1 MKRILLI
8 DDEEGIRIV
17 WKKWHDVMEPTFRGQ
32 CEMDT
37 AKSLKEAKEMMA
49 KNEYDAL
56 ILDLTMPPDG
66 QDGIMSWIAETTPDP
81 KVAPIIILTGD
92 EDIWVRRRC
101 MLMGAAQFFTKS
113 DAEKFPNLFFKVIY
127 NEYLKR
133 YGATR
138 ETIPA

>member
-1 MKRILLI
+1 MRRLLLI

-37 AKSLKEAKEMMA
+37 ASSLAMA
-49 KNEYDAL
+49 KHMIEKTPYDAL

-66 QDGIMSWIAETTPDP
+66 QDGVMSWIAESTPTKP
-81 KVAPIIILTGD
+81 PIIVLTGD